1 MAPADRSVNDI
12 MAVVY
17 FLARFKVMQ
26 KFPVNS
32 LVSLQQKLKIHLLY
46 SETVVAKE
54 KDPQQVTYILT
65 RGKISIF

>member
-1 MAPADRSVNDI
+1 

-26 KFPVNS
+26 KFTVTS

>member
-1 MAPADRSVNDI
+1 
-12 MAVVY
+12 
-17 FLARFKVMQ
+17 VMQ
-26 KFPVNS
+26 KFTVTS

>member
-26 KFPVNS
+26 KFTVTS

-46 SETVVAKE
+46 SETVVA
-54 KDPQQVTYILT
+54 
-65 RGKISIF
+65 